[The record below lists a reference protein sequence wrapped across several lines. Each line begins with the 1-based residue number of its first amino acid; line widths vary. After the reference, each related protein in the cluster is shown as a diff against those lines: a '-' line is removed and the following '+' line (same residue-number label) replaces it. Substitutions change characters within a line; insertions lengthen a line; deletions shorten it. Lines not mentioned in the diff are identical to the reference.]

1 MANKKIIIFLTLLIF
16 TVFFSFPDQKRFRAR
31 ELGIRIGVLN
41 TGKFNSITDVKRVKV
56 GHTTIIKKDNIRTG
70 VTVIIPHEN
79 NIFQNKIP
87 AAIYVANGFGKLT
100 GYTQVEELGN
110 IETPIVLTNTLS
122 VWTAADALI
131 DYTLRFNVKTGS
143 VNPVVGETNDGWL
156 NDIRNRSINKQHILK
171 ALESAKSGEVE
182 EGSVGAGTGTLCLGF
197 KGGIGTS
204 SRILPKSSGMYTVGV
219 LVQSNFGG
227 ILRIDGI
234 PVGIE
239 LNNYYFKRKLD
250 SKPRGSCMI
259 IVATDAPL
267 RSRNLKR
274 LAKRAMLGFG
284 KIGGISSN
292 GSGDYVIA
300 FSTHLDVKNKP
311 DINSLTVKQEVLPN
325 NVMSPLFLA
334 VIEATEEAILNSLL
348 KATTIKGKDG
358 HISTPLPIEKLKVIL
373 KKYNKI

>member
-1 MANKKIIIFLTLLIF
+1 MINKKIIIFLILLLSA
-16 TVFFSFPDQKRFRAR
+16 VFISFSNQKRYRAR
-31 ELGIRIGVLN
+31 ELGIKIGILN
-41 TGKFNSITDVKRVKV
+41 PGKFNSITDVKRVRV
-56 GHTTIIKKDNIRTG
+56 GHTTLIKKNNIRTG
-70 VTVIIPHEN
+70 VTVIIPHED

-87 AAIYVANGFGKLT
+87 AAIYVGNGFGKLI
-100 GYTQVEELGN
+100 GYTQVNELGN

-131 DYTLRFNVKTGS
+131 DYTLKFNQNIGS

-156 NDIRNRSINKQHILK
+156 NDIRGRNIQKEHIQR
-171 ALESAKSGEVE
+171 ALESSKGGQIE
-182 EGSVGAGTGTLCLGF
+182 EGSVGAGTGTRCLGF

-204 SRILPKSSGMYTVGV
+204 SRVLPKSSGGYTVGV

-227 ILRIDGI
+227 ILRIDGV

-239 LNNYYFKRKLD
+239 LNNYYFKEKLD

-274 LAKRAMLGFG
+274 LAKRAILGLG

-300 FSTHLDVKNKP
+300 FSTHREMKSKSNL
-311 DINSLTVKQEVLPN
+311 NSITVKQEVLPN
-325 NVMSPLFLA
+325 DAMSPLFLA

-358 HISTPLPIEKLKVIL
+358 HISTALPIEKLKAIL
-373 KKYNKI
+373 SKYNKI